1 MACHYGSDSLWIS
14 KIILLI
20 CKLKDSSFEFKLL
33 RIFSHKILKFK
44 FPREILKS
52 KWLNIYW
59 INIGA
64 RKRSFKICFIFS
76 HRIIF

>member
-33 RIFSHKILKFK
+33 RTLF
-44 FPREILKS
+44 
-52 KWLNIYW
+52 
-59 INIGA
+59 
-64 RKRSFKICFIFS
+64 
-76 HRIIF
+76 HRIFEDLNFLERF